1 MLTLTGQ
8 LLNTFV
14 QPKGEKDG
22 KEYGGQNKVQILGKM
37 DLPDGGSKMD
47 MYTLTAH
54 DIKSFETFKGKNI
67 RVPIGVLSSGKN
79 IIFFIPKSAKP
90 ESVLNA

>member
-8 LLNTFV
+8 LVNTFV

-22 KEYGGQNKVQILGKM
+22 KEYGGQNKIQILGKI

-47 MYTLTAH
+47 MYTLTSH
-54 DIKSFETFKGKNI
+54 NIKSFETFVGKTVSFQVGVMATGKN
-67 RVPIGVLSSGKN
+67 L
-79 IIFFIPKSAKP
+79 IFFIPKNVSPRLA
-90 ESVLNA
+90 NAA

>member
-8 LLNTFV
+8 LINTFV

-22 KEYGGQNKVQILGKM
+22 KEYGGQNKVQILGKVE
-37 DLPDGGSKMD
+37 LSDGGSKMD

-54 DIKSFETFKGKNI
+54 DIKSFEAFVGKT
-67 RVPIGVLSSGKN
+67 VSFQVGVLASGKN
-79 IIFFIPKSAKP
+79 LIYFIPKSTKP
-90 ESVLNA
+90 KLAQAA

>member
-8 LLNTFV
+8 LINTFI

-22 KEYGGQNKVQILGKM
+22 KEYGGQNKVQILGEVE
-37 DLPDGGSKMD
+37 LQDGGSKMD

-54 DIKSFETFKGKNI
+54 DIESFKTFVGKKI
-67 RVPIGVLSSGKN
+67 SFQVGVLATGRN
-79 IIFFIPKSAKP
+79 LVFFIPKSTKP
-90 ESVLNA
+90 KLAQAA